1 MFETAADPVQLGLV
15 ASLNRPGGGNLT
27 GVTQS
32 NLEVAPKRLEL
43 LHELLPA
50 ARVMALMVD
59 RSNPAIAETTVKD
72 AGCGPHPGS
81 GIACIECQ
89 HRK

>member
-15 ASLNRPGGGNLT
+15 ASLNWPGSNLT
-27 GVTQS
+27 GVTQT

-59 RSNPAIAETTVKD
+59 RSNPAIAEATVKD

-81 GIACIECQ
+81 GIACVECQ

>member
-1 MFETAADPVQLGLV
+1 
-15 ASLNRPGGGNLT
+15 LNRPGGNLT

-50 ARVMALMVD
+50 ARVMALRPQQSRHCRD
-59 RSNPAIAETTVKD
+59 HSEGCWLRPAPWVWN
-72 AGCGPHPGS
+72 CM
-81 GIACIECQ
+81 C
-89 HRK
+89 